1 MPKLLETY
9 SRATG
14 LEISRNQFL
23 LEKFYPLPSDKKY
36 ITIHASSGMPGK
48 NYGYWNEVLDLIFP
62 ILHSNNIDIYQIG
75 GKEDPPLKH
84 CTHLQGLTDLHQTNY
99 ILSRSILHL
108 CNDTFSAHRAGA
120 LGIPLVELFG
130 PTEVENHAPLIYNTK
145 SVFLKSHRFNKKPTF
160 AAQENPAT
168 INLIKPETIV
178 SSILQIFGVHQP
190 NIGRESFL
198 FGQGYQNTIVEIIP
212 NFNFSP
218 DSFKNVVLVLRL
230 DYLDSFEGEI
240 EKNIKD
246 ILSNRSCILVLNK
259 IINPDFL
266 KAFAKNIQT
275 LNYEISESDDIN
287 YIKALTR
294 LGIKVRFFT
303 KMSDSEQLSK
313 LRTKFFDLVWIE
325 KFSEKTKQNFLEES
339 EKYTNSKL
347 DKDLI
352 FSDTSV
358 LWFRSNKFILSEGKI
373 FLSKAHLDAKLPTNS
388 FDNNIM
394 NIIDHNS
401 FWKEM
406 DHFYIFKQVIN
417 KN

>member
-14 LEISRNQFL
+14 LQISHNQFL
-23 LEKFYPLPSDKKY
+23 LEKFYPLPTSKKY

-48 NYGYWNEVLDLIFP
+48 NYAYWNEVLDLIFP
-62 ILHSNNIDIYQIG
+62 LLHNNNIDIIQIG

-84 CTHLQGLTDLHQTNY
+84 CAHLQGLTDLHQTNY
-99 ILSRSILHL
+99 ILARSILHL

-130 PTEVENHAPLIYNTK
+130 PTEVENHAPLIFNKK
-145 SVFLKSHRFNKKPTF
+145 SAFLKSHRFGKKASF

-168 INLIKPETIV
+168 INLIKPETV
-178 SSILQIFGVHQP
+178 VTSILEIFGVNQGII
-190 NIGRESFL
+190 NRESLL
-198 FGQGYQNTIVEIIP
+198 FGQGYQNPIVEFVP
-212 NFNFSP
+212 NMNVDP
-218 DSFKNVVLVLRL
+218 NAFKNVMFVLRL
-230 DYLDSFEGEI
+230 DYLPSLEGQVEEYI
-240 EKNIKD
+240 KN
-246 ILSNRSCILVLNK
+246 ILSNKSCIIVLNK
-259 IINPDFL
+259 VINPDFL
-266 KAFAKNIQT
+266 KAFARNIQT
-275 LNYEISESDDIN
+275 INYEISEKDDIN
-287 YIKALTR
+287 YIKFLSR

-303 KMSDSEQLSK
+303 KETDAEKLSK
-313 LRTKFFDLVWIE
+313 LREKFFDVIWIE

-339 EKYTNSKL
+339 EKYINSKL

-352 FSDTSV
+352 FSDTSS

-373 FLSKAHLDAKLPTNS
+373 FLSKAHLDANLPTNS
-388 FDNNIM
+388 FENNIM
-394 NIIDHNS
+394 NIIDNDM

-406 DHFYIFKQVIN
+406 DHYYIFKQKIN